1 MKIQINKIW
10 NLRTSMQ
17 FHRRHLEIAFQC
29 FEEVQ
34 MNFGFPFYAILPSAF
49 KIAVPH
55 FEEAQKK
62 PEGFF

>member
-1 MKIQINKIW
+1 MKTQINKIW
-10 NLRTSMQ
+10 DLRTAVQ

-34 MNFGFPFYAILPSAF
+34 
-49 KIAVPH
+49 
-55 FEEAQKK
+55 KK